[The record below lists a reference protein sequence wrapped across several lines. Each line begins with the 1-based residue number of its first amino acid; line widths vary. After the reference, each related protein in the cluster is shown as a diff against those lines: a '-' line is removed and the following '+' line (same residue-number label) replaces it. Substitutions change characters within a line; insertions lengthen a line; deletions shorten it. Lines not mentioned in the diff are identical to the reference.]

1 MATYNLVQEK
11 NYEKNVIENLGFVYG
26 NLRNAVCVYGVR

>member
-11 NYEKNVIENLGFVYG
+11 NYEKNFIENFDFVYG
-26 NLRNAVCVYGVR
+26 NLRNAVCVYGVL